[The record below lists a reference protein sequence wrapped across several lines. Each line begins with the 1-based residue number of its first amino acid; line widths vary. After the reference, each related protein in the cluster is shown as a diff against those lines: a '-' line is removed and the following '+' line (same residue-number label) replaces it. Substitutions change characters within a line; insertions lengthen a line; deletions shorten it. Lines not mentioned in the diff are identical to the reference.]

1 MLLNALK
8 KNLIT
13 CFALFALV
21 GWSQNIPPNL
31 IAAGDQSYCPGT
43 QINVATSFNIIDPDD
58 TEIDAFFIQISEGYT
73 LGEDVLMLTGTH
85 PNILS
90 GWDATQGKLSLA
102 GIGGFP
108 MDYSDL
114 IAAVNDVI
122 YQGTVNTDPGDKL
135 FSFTIG
141 SANYLPSTDHYY
153 EYVPAQGITWT
164 SARALADARTY
175 FGLKGYLATITT
187 PEEAQLSG
195 EQAAGAG
202 WIGGSDEG
210 TEGVWRW
217 MTGPEAGTVFWNG
230 GVTGTTPNY
239 ANWNANEPN
248 DCCSG
253 ALGEEN
259 YAHVTSPNIGNRGS
273 WNDLPNAGD
282 ANPNSPYHPQG
293 YIVEYGGTPG
303 DPIVDISA
311 SAKINIP
318 FITDT
323 AASSAVCDS
332 GTFTLE
338 ATASDGDVVWFDSLT
353 STTPVFTGG
362 TFNTPTLTATTNYY
376 AMASVNGCL
385 VGERNQVTA
394 VVAHTPTIDSVVGD
408 TVCIGEAATISA
420 TSSAGNI
427 SWYSVPVGGVPLGTF
442 PSYDT
447 PVLTNTTTY
456 YVEAA
461 LNGCTSGR
469 APVTVTVI
477 DTPVPSGNTI
487 QEFCDVDNA
496 AIADLVVTGDNV
508 KWYADV
514 ASTTVLDDNTV
525 LETTTYYA
533 SQTINGCESDGKLA
547 VDVFVYET
555 VPVVL
560 PSDLMPI
567 EVCDSTADGD
577 STNGIETF
585 DLTSMETLLLNGS
598 SIADFE
604 VLYYDDPATTIP
616 IATPEAF
623 QNTIANEQII
633 YAIIRNRFNANCV
646 TTAEFTI
653 RVNPLPNVQQSVAF
667 QNCDEDGVADG
678 FTNFNLNELNTI
690 IVNES
695 ITDFSI
701 SYHTSLNDAD
711 VGVNALNPLPYNNQT
726 ASTIYGRVENNVTG
740 CYDITTIALDVSTTS
755 LSPNFIREIALC
767 DDDNAP
773 DGIYEFDLTTVE
785 NDFINQFPT
794 GQNLSVHF
802 FKNLSD
808 AQLEENEILN
818 TTNYSNGNPF
828 SETIYVRV
836 ESEDNG
842 DCFGIGPNLLLTV
855 HPRPEFEVDQ
865 SETFCLNG
873 GSVTLNTFNPN
884 GAYTYVWTDSKNATI
899 STSEFA
905 TVSAEDVYTVVA
917 TSNEGCVSFPVSFQ
931 VKASGISTI
940 TEANISVEDLSNNNT
955 ITIDNTN
962 IGIGNYEFAL
972 DNEFGPYQ
980 GDTVF
985 SNVSAGEHT
994 LYVRDKNGCGTLALQ
1009 VFVMGFP
1016 KFFSPNG
1023 DGANDTWN
1031 IKGLSN
1037 EYLQNT
1043 TVYIY
1048 DRYGKLLKQIKPS
1061 AAGWNGIFN
1070 GQLLAANDYWYVV
1083 NLVDEM
1089 GNTRIYKGHFSL
1101 IR

>member
-1 MLLNALK
+1 MLNALK
-8 KNLIT
+8 KILLI
-13 CFALFALV
+13 CFASCALG
-21 GWSQNIPPNL
+21 GWSQNIPPSL
-31 IAAGDQSYCPGT
+31 MATGDQSYCPGT
-43 QINVATSFNIIDPDD
+43 QINVATSFNIVDPDD
-58 TEIDAFFIQISEGYT
+58 TTIDAFFIQISEGYT

-90 GWDATQGKLSLA
+90 GWDAAQGKLSLA

-114 IAAVNDVI
+114 IAAINDVV
-122 YQGTVNTDPGDKL
+122 YQGTINTAPGDKR

-153 EYVPAQGITWT
+153 EYVAAQGITWT
-164 SARALADARTY
+164 NARALADARTY

-187 PEEAQLSG
+187 QQEAQLSG

-210 TEGVWRW
+210 AEGVWRW
-217 MTGPEAGTVFWNG
+217 MTGPEAGTIFWNG

-239 ANWNANEPN
+239 ANWNTNEPN

-259 YAHVTSPNIGNRGS
+259 YAHITDPSIGNRGS
-273 WNDLPNAGD
+273 WNDLPNTGD
-282 ANPNSPYHPQG
+282 ANPNSPYHPKG

-311 SAKINIP
+311 STKINIP
-318 FITDT
+318 SITNT
-323 AASSAVCDS
+323 VASPSVCDS

-338 ATASDGDVVWFDSLT
+338 AIASDGDVVWFDSLA
-353 STTPVFTGG
+353 STTPVFTGNI
-362 TFNTPTLTATTNYY
+362 FNTPTLTATTNYY

-385 VGERNQVTA
+385 VGTRNQVTA
-394 VVAHTPTIDSVVGD
+394 VVVNTPTIDSVTDV
-408 TVCIGEAATISA
+408 TICIGESASISA
-420 TSSAGNI
+420 TSSAGII
-427 SWYSVPVGGVPLGTF
+427 SWYSVPTGGTPLVTF
-442 PSYDT
+442 PSYNT

-456 YVEAA
+456 YVEAT

-469 APVTVTVI
+469 TPVTVTVL
-477 DTPVPSGNTI
+477 DTPPPTGDTT
-487 QEFCDVDNA
+487 QGFCDVDNA
-496 AIADLVVTGDNV
+496 TLADMVITGDNI

-514 ASTTVLDDNTV
+514 AGTTPLDDTTA

-533 SQTINGCESDGKLA
+533 SQTIDGCESDGKLA

-555 VPVVL
+555 VPEIS
-560 PSDLMPI
+560 PSDLVPV
-567 EVCDSTADGD
+567 EVCDSMADGD
-577 STNGIETF
+577 STNGIEEF
-585 DLTSMETLLLNGS
+585 DLTSMESLLLNGS
-598 SIADFE
+598 NATDYE
-604 VLYYDDPATTIP
+604 VLYYDNPATTVP

-623 QNTIANEQII
+623 LNTIANEQII
-633 YAIIRNRFNANCV
+633 YVRIRNRLNTNCI

-653 RVNPLPNVQQSVAF
+653 RVNPLPNVQTAVTF

-678 FTNFNLNELNTI
+678 FTNFNLNELNNVITNEPPTD
-690 IVNES
+690 VN
-695 ITDFSI
+695 IT
-701 SYHTSLNDAD
+701 YHTSLTDANT
-711 VGVNALNPLPYNNQT
+711 GVNPLNPSPYNNQT
-726 ASTIYGRVENNVTG
+726 AGTIYGRVENNTTG
-740 CYDITTIALDVSTTS
+740 CYAITTITLEVSTTA
-755 LSPNFIREIALC
+755 LDPMFVRELDFC
-767 DDDNAP
+767 DDDDMP

-785 NDFINQFPT
+785 NDFINQFPA

-802 FKNLSD
+802 YRNLSD
-808 AQLEENEILN
+808 AQLEDNEILN
-818 TTNYSNGNPF
+818 TTNYRNDTSF
-828 SETIYVRV
+828 SETLYVRV

-842 DCFGIGPNLLLTV
+842 NCFGIGPNLLLTV
-855 HPRPEFEVDQ
+855 HPRPEFQVDQ

-884 GAYTYVWTDSKNATI
+884 GNYSYEWTDSSNMII

-905 TVSAEDVYTVVA
+905 TVAAEDIYTVVV
-917 TSNEGCVSFPVSFQ
+917 TSSEGCESFPVSFQ

-940 TEANISVEDLSNNNT
+940 TEANITVEDLSNNNT

-962 IGIGNYEFAL
+962 IGIGDYEFAL

-980 GDTVF
+980 DNTLF

-994 LYVRDKNGCGTLALQ
+994 LYVRDKNGCGTAALQ

-1016 KFFSPNG
+1016 KFFTPNG

-1031 IKGLSN
+1031 VKGLSS
-1037 EYLQNT
+1037 EYQQNT
-1043 TVYIY
+1043 TVFIY

-1061 AAGWNGIFN
+1061 DAGWNGIFN
-1070 GQLLAANDYWYVV
+1070 GQLLAANDYWYVI
-1083 NLVDEM
+1083 NLIDDM